1 MVNEPIEGAA
11 LAYSQIKGAFQ
22 KNKTKQPKLNVM
34 KKSLI
39 FSIAI
44 IALIA
49 IIVFVKGP
57 SFYNSGITLK
67 EDATAQWGNVES
79 AYQRRADLIPNIV
92 KTAKG
97 YAEFEQETLTK
108 VIEARSK
115 ATSITIDPTNIT
127 PEKMAQFQKVQESMT
142 GALSK
147 LLAVFERYP
156 DLKANE
162 NFKEL
167 INELERTENRINVAR
182 NRFNESV
189 KPFNNHIK
197 TFPNNLYNTLIG
209 EWSPIEYFKA
219 KEGSEEAPEVEF
231 DFGN

>member
-1 MVNEPIEGAA
+1 
-11 LAYSQIKGAFQ
+11 
-22 KNKTKQPKLNVM
+22 M
-34 KKSLI
+34 KKSAI
-39 FSIAI
+39 FT
-44 IALIA
+44 IALVAVVAYIA
-49 IIVFVKGP
+49 FAVGP
-57 SFYNSGITLK
+57 KFYNNGIELK
-67 EDATAQWGNVES
+67 ENATAQWGNVES

-92 KTAKG
+92 NTAKG
-97 YAEFEQETLTK
+97 YADFEQETLTK

-167 INELERTENRINVAR
+167 INELERTENRINVER
-182 NRFNESV
+182 NRFNDSA
-189 KPFNNHIK
+189 KPFNKHIAI
-197 TFPNNLYNTLIG
+197 FPNNIINTFFGKWVAIV
-209 EWSPIEYFKA
+209 YFKA
-219 KEGSEEAPEVEF
+219 KEGSDEAPEVDF
-231 DFGN
+231 DFGT